1 MADYIVDL
9 GKEGGKA
16 GGDVV
21 FMGSPEELIEC
32 ADSYTGKYLRAEL
45 KA

>member
-21 FMGSPEELIEC
+21 FMGSPEELI
-32 ADSYTGKYLRAEL
+32 
-45 KA
+45 